1 MADLHEELET
11 LLESKGAEILPNPYS
26 LRFRFSAWTK
36 ENRTKTQDCNPGNI
50 SSQSSPLQGLE
61 RTCKAAMQ
69 RKPWREMQRF
79 PGLLQQEELLA
90 EWSPEN
96 TGFFLLSP

>member
-36 ENRTKTQDCNPGNI
+36 ENRIKTQDVI
-50 SSQSSPLQGLE
+50 QEISPLNPALSRGSREPAKQPCKGSHGE
-61 RTCKAAMQ
+61 RCRDSQACFS
-69 RKPWREMQRF
+69 RKN
-79 PGLLQQEELLA
+79 
-90 EWSPEN
+90 S
-96 TGFFLLSP
+96 